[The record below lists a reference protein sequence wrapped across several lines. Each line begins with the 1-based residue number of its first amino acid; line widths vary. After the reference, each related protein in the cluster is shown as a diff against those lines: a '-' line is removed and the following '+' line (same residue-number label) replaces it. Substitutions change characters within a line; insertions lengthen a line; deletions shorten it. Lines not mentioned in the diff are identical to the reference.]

1 MPDRSVRS
9 PLKVFIGTLILTII
23 GFGWLVWSIY
33 STKFPDTDTQNILL
47 IEISVITIIIC
58 SGWVVVLRLL
68 RRWRNEIFA
77 AQKQTELANEAKT
90 NFLATMSHEIR
101 TPLNGILG
109 VAQLMSDTD
118 LDEDQLFK
126 LETIQTSGKTLLAI
140 INDVLD
146 MSKIEAGAIELEDT
160 AFSLS
165 NILSTSITAIYSL
178 ASEKGLEFHLN
189 EPGNTPKYLVGDPV
203 RLRQILWNLMSNA
216 IKFTNTGGV
225 TVTIAAEDVEDNRI
239 TAFRD
244 IIMRIRIEDTGK
256 GIDPDRLDSI
266 FDPFVQ
272 EDNTITRNYGGTG
285 LGLSIVRKM
294 VVLMGGYIEVKSE
307 LGKGSCFDVYI
318 PFDIATLEQQEDL
331 SIRRK
336 KIEISVGCG
345 LNILVAEDNDVNAMI
360 ARAFLEKSGH
370 SVRIAINGIQA
381 IEQVQASPPDLIF
394 MDIHMPEMNGIE
406 ATKAIRLM
414 ENGADIPI
422 IGLTAEAF
430 EDRHD
435 QFVSEGM
442 NGVLTKPFSEDQ
454 MHSSV
459 VKYGVSA
466 IVAAEKRKLTNEVKI
481 ETSGFES
488 YPKEYL
494 SSIGEGGS
502 LDVGQD
508 GVQEEGQISSQ
519 RFGEQQ
525 DAFIPITS
533 AELKKLKKEVEEVP
547 LGNNDKIDRLIM
559 ALGVES
565 FASVLEPAPDN
576 LHSLMVS
583 LSKGVEDRNVQM
595 IREASH
601 AIRGVTASLCAQR
614 VSHIADILEK
624 NCMDIEA
631 VKVLMPL
638 LRECCEDT
646 IRWWARKVGHRNEL
660 EEEPKSKAKMN

>member
-9 PLKVFIGTLILTII
+9 PLRVFIGTLLLTII
-23 GFGWLVWSIY
+23 GLSWVIWSIY
-33 STKFPDTDTQNILL
+33 STEFPNTDIQNDLL
-47 IEISVITIIIC
+47 IKISVIAIIIC

-178 ASEKGLEFHLN
+178 ASEKGLDFHLN

-216 IKFTNTGGV
+216 IKFTSTGGV

-244 IIMRIRIEDTGK
+244 IVMRIRIEDTGK

-266 FDPFVQ
+266 FDPFIQ

-331 SIRRK
+331 SVRRK

-370 SVRIAINGIQA
+370 SVRIAVDGLRA
-381 IEQVQASPPDLIF
+381 IEEVISSLPDLIF

-414 ENGADIPI
+414 ENCADIPI

-435 QFVSEGM
+435 QFISEGM

-454 MHSSV
+454 MHTSV

-466 IVAAEKRKLTNEVKI
+466 IVAAEKRKLTNEVKM
-481 ETSGFES
+481 ETSGFETYS
-488 YPKEYL
+488 KEPL
-494 SSIGEGGS
+494 SSIGEALS
-502 LDVGQD
+502 LDVGED
-508 GVQEEGQISSQ
+508 GVQSGLGVSQ
-519 RFGEQQ
+519 NCGEQQ
-525 DAFIPITS
+525 NGFTSITS
-533 AELKKLKKEVEEVP
+533 AELLKFKKEAEEVP
-547 LGNNDKIDRLIM
+547 LGNDDKIDRLIM
-559 ALGVES
+559 ALGIES

-576 LHSLMVS
+576 LNSLIVS
-583 LSKGVEDRNVQM
+583 LAKGVEDKNIQM
-595 IREASH
+595 IKEASH

-614 VSHIADILEK
+614 VSSVAGIMEQ
-624 NCMDIEA
+624 NCRDIEA
-631 VKVLMPL
+631 VKLLMPL
-638 LRECCEDT
+638 LQESSEDT
-646 IRWWARKVGHRNEL
+646 IRWWVSKVGHKNVIKEA
-660 EEEPKSKAKMN
+660 PKSKAQMN